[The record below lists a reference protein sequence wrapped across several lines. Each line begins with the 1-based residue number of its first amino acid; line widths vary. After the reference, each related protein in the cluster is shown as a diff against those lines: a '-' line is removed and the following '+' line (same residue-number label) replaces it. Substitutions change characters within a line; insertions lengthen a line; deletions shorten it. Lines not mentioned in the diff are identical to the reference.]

1 MFEELKEMMCNYI
14 EVDPETITPESEFI
28 NDLGFNS
35 FDFMCL
41 LGEIEEKY
49 NIHVDEEEIMGL
61 STVKDAIKYIEKL
74 RKEH

>member
-1 MFEELKEMMCNYI
+1 MLEELKEMMCNYI
-14 EVDPETITPESEFI
+14 EAAPETITPESEFI

-49 NIHVDEEEIMGL
+49 GIHVNEEEIIGL
-61 STVKDAIKYIEKL
+61 STVKDAMDFIEKL
-74 RKEH
+74 KKA

>member
-14 EVDPETITPESEFI
+14 EVDPETIMPESEFI

-61 STVKDAIKYIEKL
+61 STVKDAIEYIEKL

>member
-1 MFEELKEMMCNYI
+1 MLEELKELICRYV
-14 EVDPETITPESEFI
+14 EAEPDTITPQSEFI

-49 NIHVDEEEIMGL
+49 GIHVNEEEIIGL
-61 STVKDAIKYIEKL
+61 STVQDAMDYIKKQMG
-74 RKEH
+74 

>member
-1 MFEELKEMMCNYI
+1 MLDELKELICNYV
-14 EVDPETITPESEFI
+14 EAEPDSITPESQFI

-49 NIHVDEEEIMGL
+49 GIHVNEEEIIGL
-61 STVKDAIKYIEKL
+61 STVQDAIDYIEKL
-74 RKEH
+74 KG

>member
-14 EVDPETITPESEFI
+14 EAEPESITLDSEFI

-49 NIHVDEEEIMGL
+49 GIHVDEAEIIGL
-61 STVKDAIKYIEKL
+61 STVRDAIEYIEKL
-74 RKEH
+74 KKA